1 MVDVLTRGMEGGDSR
16 LATARWLRGAELT
29 DMAKDKASEFYFS
42 TRRQRGR
49 AGDLGTVYLG
59 QTEEGGGKPLGW
71 CDDRHLVT
79 VAGSRA
85 GKGRSAIIPNLLLY
99 PGSVICIDPK
109 GENARATAEHRA
121 KVLQQDVFIL
131 DPFGSVG
138 PQQQEHLAY
147 FDPLAV
153 LDPGDPELHEKISFI
168 ADSMVVPAPG
178 AKDPHWDDTARALIG
193 ALIGHVLTE
202 PALNRPRTLITVR
215 ELLMEGDA
223 ESALRLGEE
232 SLAAG
237 EAMQYGAH
245 DGLFI
250 AMQRNPALNGMI
262 SGQAQLVMFM
272 GTEERGSVLST
283 TDRHTKFLEGRKMPM
298 VLAKSLTR
306 ARLDLAR
313 LKRDKR
319 PITVYLC
326 LKPRYM
332 ATHARWLRLMVS
344 AIIGAVDEV
353 PEPPASG
360 YRILAILDEFP
371 VLGHLRAIET
381 AVGYIAGYGLQIWTV
396 LQDLSQL
403 KRDYPDS
410 WETFLGNAG
419 MKQFFGNTDHTTL
432 DYISRSLGETELH
445 VLTRNISEGTQA
457 ERERRRGETRTDRM
471 FTDARSFRS
480 VQSNEQIEKTPL
492 LTPGEIAIVFRRG
505 SQRQL
510 LLSAETP
517 PMVGFRCNH
526 DALQEGRGIEAL
538 LSIG

>member
-1 MVDVLTRGMEGGDSR
+1 MTDVLTRGLEGGDTR
-16 LATARWLRGAELT
+16 LATARWLRGEELT
-29 DMAKDKASEFYFS
+29 QMARDKDSEFYFS
-42 TRRQRGR
+42 TGRQRGR
-49 AGDLGTVYLG
+49 PSDLGTIYLG
-59 QTEEGGGKPLGW
+59 QTEEAGGKPLGW

-85 GKGRSAIIPNLLLY
+85 GKGRSAIVPNLLLY

-109 GENARATAEHRA
+109 GENARATAQHRA
-121 KVLQQDVFIL
+121 KVLKQDVFIL

-138 PQQQEHLAY
+138 PDHQQHLAY

-153 LDPGDPELHEKISFI
+153 LDPGDPELHEKIALI
-168 ADSMVVPAPG
+168 ADAIVVVAPD
-178 AKDPHWDDTARALIG
+178 AKEPHFDDTARALIG

-215 ELLMEGDA
+215 ELLMEGDSDA
-223 ESALRLGEE
+223 AQRFSEE
-232 SLAAG
+232 LLANDEG
-237 EAMQYGAH
+237 TLYGAH

-250 AMQRNPALNGMI
+250 AMQRNTALNGMI
-262 SGQAQLVMFM
+262 SGQAQLVLFM

-306 ARLDLAR
+306 ARLDLSR

-332 ATHARWLRLMVS
+332 ATHARWLRLMIS
-344 AIIGAVDEV
+344 AIIAAVDEV
-353 PEPPASG
+353 SEAPASG

-371 VLGHLRAIET
+371 VLGYLRSIET

-403 KRDYPDS
+403 RRDYPAS

-432 DYISRSLGETELH
+432 EYIAKSLGETELE
-445 VLTRNISEGTQA
+445 VVTRNISQGTQA
-457 ERERRRGETRTDRM
+457 QREHRKGETKTERM
-471 FTDARSFRS
+471 FVDADSFRS
-480 VQSNEQIEKTPL
+480 VQHSHQLQKVAL
-492 LTPGEIAIVFRRG
+492 LTPGEIAIVFRRSSG
-505 SQRQL
+505 RQL

-517 PMVGFRCNH
+517 PIVGFRCNY
-526 DALQEGRGIEAL
+526 DELQARRGIESL
-538 LSIG
+538 LSIA